1 MLIAWARVRIR
12 HLPSH
17 IVTTK
22 SLGRLAK
29 VLRVGI
35 ELLEKLFGLTLPLP
49 HVALPP
55 RPLRHEEPPKVFYL
69 ALGDL

>member
-1 MLIAWARVRIR
+1 M
-12 HLPSH
+12 PSH

-55 RPLRHEEPPKVFYL
+55 RPLQLRHEEPPKVFYL